1 MLMILL
7 AFWVDFRNQSERDYP
22 FWLYLFGVI
31 AFWGGLSMLDSDSEW
46 SKLLY
51 CLINLA
57 MVLTGVL
64 IRRRVFTVFGAFGIC
79 GYCWHLA
86 DKIFK
91 DSWLFPIS
99 LTFVGLTIVLLGIWW
114 QRNEAVFTE
123 KLQSKM
129 PPAIRRFLQRKCQ

>member
-1 MLMILL
+1 MILF
-7 AFWVDFRNQSERDYP
+7 AFWIDFRNRSERDYP
-22 FWLYLFGVI
+22 FWLYLFGVL
-31 AFWGGLSMLDSDSEW
+31 AFWGGLSLLESYDEW

-57 MVLTGVL
+57 MLFFGVL
-64 IRRRVFTVFGAFGIC
+64 IRRRVFTVFGALGIFI
-79 GYCWHLA
+79 YCNHLA
-86 DKIFK
+86 DKVFK

-99 LTFVGLTIVLLGIWW
+99 LSLFGLAIIFIGIWW

-129 PPAIRRFLQRKCQ
+129 PPAIRRFLQRKF